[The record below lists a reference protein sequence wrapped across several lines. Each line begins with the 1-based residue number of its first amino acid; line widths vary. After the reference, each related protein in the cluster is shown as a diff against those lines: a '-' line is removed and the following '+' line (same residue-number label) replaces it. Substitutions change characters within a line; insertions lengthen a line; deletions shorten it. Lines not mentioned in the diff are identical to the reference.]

1 LKSRPKRDFIFISM
15 KELSLKYIVRE
26 PNKQTEN
33 TSLLILLHG
42 YGSNEEDLFSF
53 ATELPEDLLIVSARA
68 PQSLGFG
75 SYAWY
80 TINFTANEGKFSD
93 ISEAKIA
100 RDLIATF
107 IDEIQEKYHISQNK
121 TFLLGFSQGTILSYA
136 VALNYPEKVQKIIAL
151 SGYVNHEL
159 LPSNLES
166 KDYSK
171 LNFFISHGS
180 VDQVIPVEWAKKA
193 PLFLNELNIKNSYQ
207 EYPVGHGVA
216 PKNFFD
222 FKAWLEEQL

>member
-1 LKSRPKRDFIFISM
+1 M
-15 KELSLKYIVRE
+15 KELTLKYIVRE
-26 PNKQTEN
+26 PNKKTEN

-93 ISEAKIA
+93 IAEAKIA

-107 IDEIQEKYHISQNK
+107 VNEIQERYQITSDK

-136 VALNYPEKVQKIIAL
+136 VALNYPEKAQKIIAL
-151 SGYVNHEL
+151 SGYVNDEL
-159 LPSNLES
+159 LPTNIQS
-166 KDYSK
+166 KDYTK

-193 PLFLNELNIKNSYQ
+193 PQFLTQLNIKNTYK
-207 EYPVGHGVA
+207 EYGVGHGVA
-216 PKNFFD
+216 PQNFYD
-222 FKAWLEEQL
+222 FKQWLVKHL